1 MGKNDVLINS
11 KSKKMTQK
19 ILRLIFTFCLGLM
32 VIGCGSLNV
41 APQKK
46 AQKTSLPPNVGS
58 NKYSEKRN
66 VN

>member
-1 MGKNDVLINS
+1 
-11 KSKKMTQK
+11 MTPK

-46 AQKTSLPPNVGS
+46 DQKTSLPPNVGS

-66 VN
+66 AN